1 MPTYALRCRRCAQRI
16 EVVMHLNDYE
26 KSKKE
31 DGFECPKCH
40 SKDLAPQI
48 EAFEV
53 ETARKSI

>member
-16 EVVMHLNDYE
+16 EVTMHLDDYE

-31 DGFECPKCH
+31 DRLECPKCH

-48 EAFEV
+48 
-53 ETARKSI
+53 